1 MGKYHF
7 ACKVTKNFAIYVML
21 LSIIMI
27 MVPSLTAFASGEAAV
42 RVEQNGNISLNVN
55 KVPLKKVLSM
65 IEKQSN
71 YVFGYNSNTPNMNAP
86 VTASLNN
93 ASISKVM
100 NTVLSDTDLGYDI
113 SGRQVLIFK
122 NNRNNKSIPIR
133 GKVTDKNNEPLIGVT
148 VMLKGSSTGA
158 ITDADGNFNINVPDE
173 QSVLRV
179 SFLGYVPQ
187 DIRVG
192 NRRSFTIEL
201 IEKAQELNEVVV
213 TALGMK
219 RSEKALGYATQK
231 VSGDQFEKVK
241 GVNVATSMTGRIAG
255 LIVFNSTEFMEA
267 PSITLRGET
276 PLLVLDG
283 VPTNLTLADI
293 NSDDIES
300 IDVLK
305 GATASAL
312 YGSRGGSGAI
322 MVTTK
327 KSGKEGF
334 SVEVN
339 SSNMFNCGTLALPKV
354 QTSYS
359 SGYSGK
365 YNVDDEVWGDKL
377 DIGRVYS
384 QYNPITHQMEDMELT
399 SKGKDNFKNFLQFSM
414 ISNNTVSVTQKG
426 KNGSVRASG
435 SFIYDKGQ
443 YPNEY
448 GKVFQYN
455 IGGEMKLGTKVDISA
470 TMGFNK
476 QLASNTSGIGYDDQG
491 YIYNLLIWTGP
502 EYDVRE
508 YRDYWLIKDEK
519 QNWNRSTWYDN
530 PWMSAYEKINSED
543 ITKTNGMFTLNYSIL
558 PWLKAIIRGGFDYTS
573 QSTKRRAPIGIN
585 STREWG
591 KTNKGYYSERTEEVF
606 TTNDDF
612 ILNAQKNFGDF
623 SIDALAGYSIY
634 YYRDKYHEM
643 STKNGISIPG
653 FYSLKASVESP
664 NVDSYQADK
673 QVNSLYGKAS
683 LGYKNTYYLD
693 VTGRNDWS
701 STLPSGDNSYFYPS
715 VGASVIMSNI
725 IKLPSW
731 WTFWKLRGSWTVSK
745 KDLDIYDTSQAYT
758 IYNSVWDGLNSAE
771 YPQTMRGNVKPITDR
786 TWEIGT
792 SLNFLN
798 NRLRFDF
805 TYYNKLTYNNTVAT
819 TISSL
824 SGFTSV
830 LVNTDEEYVRRGIE
844 LFVEATPVKTENF
857 TWNVAT
863 NWARSA
869 RYYAKIDPVY
879 SADNL
884 WTYKGARVDA
894 YTYRCLNYD
903 PDGNLIL
910 TNGYPKRSSYY
921 TKVGNM
927 DPDWMWGLTN
937 TFKYKAFTFTFGID
951 GRIGGLSNNRTN
963 YRMWQTGAHPD
974 SDNQWRYDEVVNGEK
989 NYVAEGVYVVSGEAT
1004 YDAYGRITEDTRVF
1018 ATNETPVSYESY
1030 IKNYWCKGEHFIT
1043 DETFIKLRELS
1054 ITYDVPQMFCD
1065 KLHMTG
1071 ASVSLIGQNLLLWTR
1086 DYKYADPDKATDN
1099 LNSPS
1104 VRYVGVNIKLQF

>member
-1 MGKYHF
+1 MEKYHF
-7 ACKVTKNFAIYVML
+7 ASKVIKNLTTNIMF

-27 MVPSLTAFASGEAAV
+27 IVPSLHINANETTIH
-42 RVEQNGNISLNVN
+42 VEQNGNITLNVN
-55 KVPLKKVLSM
+55 KMPLKQVIGI
-65 IEKQSN
+65 IEKQSK
-71 YVFGYNSNTPNMNAP
+71 YVFGYNSNIPNLDTP
-86 VTASLNN
+86 VTVSLRD
-93 ASISKVM
+93 ASITKVM
-100 NTVLSDTDLGYDI
+100 NAILSGTGLTFEI
-113 SGRQVLIFK
+113 SGRQILIIK
-122 NNRNNKSIPIR
+122 ANDKKITIK
-133 GKVTDKNNEPLIGVT
+133 GKVTDKNNEPIIGAT
-148 VMLKGSSTGA
+148 VMIKGAYVGA
-158 ITDADGNFNINVPDE
+158 VTDADGNYKITVPNE
-173 QSVLRV
+173 QTILRY
-179 SFLGYVPQ
+179 SFLGYVTQ
-187 DIRVG
+187 DQRVG
-192 NRRSFTIEL
+192 NKRNISIVLNE
-201 IEKAQELNEVVV
+201 EAKELNEVVV

-231 VSGDQFEKVK
+231 VAGDQFEKVK

-255 LIVFNSTEFMEA
+255 LIVFNSTEFMES
-267 PSITLRGET
+267 PTITLRGET

-283 VPTNLTLADI
+283 VPSNLTLADI

-327 KSGKEGF
+327 KSGQEGF

-377 DIGRVYS
+377 DIGRIYS
-384 QYNPITHQMEDMELT
+384 QYNPLTHEMEDMELT
-399 SKGKDNFKNFLQFSM
+399 SKGKNNFKNFLQFSM
-414 ISNNTVSVTQKG
+414 ISNNTVSVTQQG

-455 IGGEMKLGTKVDISA
+455 VGGEMKLGKKVDITA

-476 QLASNTSGIGYDDQG
+476 QLASNTSGTGYDDQG

-502 EYDVRE
+502 EYDIRD
-508 YRDYWLIKDEK
+508 YRDYWLVKDQK
-519 QNWNRSTWYDN
+519 QNWNRATWYDN
-530 PWMSAYEKINSED
+530 PWMSAYEKINRED

-558 PWLKAIIRGGFDYTS
+558 PWLKAIIRGGYDYTL

-591 KTNKGYYSERTEEVF
+591 KTNKGYYSERNAEVF

-623 SIDALAGYSIY
+623 SLDLLAGYSIY
-634 YYRDKYHEM
+634 YYRNKYTDL
-643 STKNGISIPG
+643 STKNGLSIPG

-664 NVDSYQADK
+664 NVDSYLANK
-673 QVNSLYGKAS
+673 QVNSLYSKAS
-683 LGYKNTYYLD
+683 IGFKNTYYID
-693 VTGRNDWS
+693 ITGRNDWS
-701 STLPSGDNSYFYPS
+701 STLPSYDNSYFYPS
-715 VGASVIMSNI
+715 AGASVIMSNI
-725 IKLPSW
+725 IKLPHW
-731 WTFWKLRGSWTVSK
+731 WTFWKMRGSWTVSK
-745 KDLDIYDTSQAYT
+745 KDLNIYDTNQAYT
-758 IYNSVWDGLNSAE
+758 INNSIWDGLNSAA
-771 YPQTMRGNVKPITDR
+771 YPETMRGNVKPITDR

-792 SLNFLN
+792 SVNFLQ

-819 TISSL
+819 TISNM

-830 LVNTDEEYVRRGIE
+830 LVNTDEEYVRKGFEFFID
-844 LFVEATPVKTENF
+844 ATPIQTKDF
-857 TWNVAT
+857 SWNITT

-869 RYYAKIDPVY
+869 RYFAKIDPIY

-894 YTYRCLNYD
+894 YTYRGLTYD
-903 PDGNLIL
+903 PEGNLIL
-910 TNGYPKRSSYY
+910 TNGFPRRSSYT

-937 TFKYKAFTFTFGID
+937 TFKFKGFTVACSFD
-951 GRIGGLSNNRTN
+951 GRIGGLSINRTD

-974 SDNQWRYDEVVNGEK
+974 SDNEWRYDEVVNGKK
-989 NYVAEGVYVVSGEAT
+989 NYVGEGVYVVSGDVT
-1004 YDAYGRITEDTRVF
+1004 YDTYGRITEDTRVF
-1018 ATNETPVSYESY
+1018 AKNETPVSYESY
-1030 IKNYWCKGEHFIT
+1030 IKNYWCKGEQFIKK
-1043 DETFIKLRELS
+1043 ETYIKLRELS
-1054 ITYDVPQMFCD
+1054 ITYDLPLSFCK
-1065 KLHMTG
+1065 KLGMTSS
-1071 ASVSLIGQNLLLWTR
+1071 SVSLIGQNLFLWAP
-1086 DYKYADPDKATDN
+1086 DYKFADPDKASDD
-1099 LNSPS
+1099 LSSPS
-1104 VRYVGVNIKLQF
+1104 VRYVGVNIKMKF